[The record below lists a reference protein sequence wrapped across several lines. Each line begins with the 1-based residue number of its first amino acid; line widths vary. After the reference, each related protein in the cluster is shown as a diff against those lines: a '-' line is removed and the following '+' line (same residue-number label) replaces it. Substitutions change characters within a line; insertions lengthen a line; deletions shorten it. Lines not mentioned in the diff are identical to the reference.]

1 MNHLHL
7 EPNFL
12 DTDYA
17 LMFPADV
24 SPQERKDMLEL
35 HRLRERILE
44 IASKYEMFGS
54 PAECSVCNNYESSR
68 SKSDSI
74 V

>member
-1 MNHLHL
+1 MKHLHL

-12 DTDYA
+12 NNGYT

-24 SPQERKDMLEL
+24 STEERKDMLEL

-54 PAECSVCNNYESSR
+54 PAECPVCNNYESSR